1 MYKDLVTQKAYDQL
15 LQKLCFL
22 QLNFMVSFIVI
33 AKYNKHSC
41 IHNWANK
48 KQFVLFTPGTT
59 TQQ

>member
-1 MYKDLVTQKAYDQL
+1 MYKDLVTQKAYDQV
-15 LQKLCFL
+15 LCFL
-22 QLNFMVSFIVI
+22 QQNFMVSFIVI

-41 IHNWANK
+41 IHNWANN